1 MMLPVYVFL
10 AVSLLFFGA
19 GMLMA
24 RTGRSDQARV
34 FAAGQRRSMIFG
46 PLTPAL
52 GALLPL
58 GEKTRKRLALELCQA
73 GYYHHQAPAEY
84 LALRNV
90 LVIGWVILIAT
101 LIVVA
106 SQPGEPL
113 DLRLLIAGLVGMIVL
128 YAVPRLV
135 LSSRAKARVGRIE
148 AALPDGLDM
157 ISMCMTGGLSFGQ
170 ALSRVGGELAGTY
183 PDLACE
189 LRIVSHQAD
198 SGSLGKAMRGFAQ
211 RVDTPEVQTLSSLIG
226 QTERQGGAV
235 ASAFQDFA
243 MEVRR
248 QRRQLAEEKGNRTS
262 IHMLFPLILCLAPP
276 VYLLLLTPAAIE
288 LRNFV
293 MEENGPGGVLSPIDA
308 TETLRN
314 PMRFPLEP
322 QETASDLTRW

>member
-1 MMLPVYVFL
+1 MMIPVYVFL
-10 AVSLLFFGA
+10 AVSLLFFGV

-24 RTGRSDQARV
+24 RTGKSDQAKV
-34 FAAGQRRSMIFG
+34 FAAGQRRPMIFG

-52 GALLPL
+52 GAMLPV

-73 GYYHHQAPAEY
+73 GYYHHRAATEY

-90 LVIGWVILIAT
+90 LVIGWVVLIAT
-101 LIVVA
+101 LIVVSA
-106 SQPGEPL
+106 RPGEPL
-113 DLRLLIAGLVGMIVL
+113 DLRLVIAGLVGMIVL

-135 LSSRAKARVGRIE
+135 LGSRAKARVNRIE

-170 ALSRVGGELAGTY
+170 ALSRVGGELSGTY

-198 SGSLGKAMRGFAQ
+198 SGTLGKAMRGFAE

-235 ASAFQDFA
+235 AAAFQDFA
-243 MEVRR
+243 MDVRK

-262 IHMLFPLILCLAPP
+262 IHMLFPLIFCLAPP
-276 VYLLLLTPAAIE
+276 VYLLLLTPAAME

-293 MEENGPGGVLSPIDA
+293 VKENAPGGILSPADA
-308 TETLRN
+308 TQTLRN
-314 PMRFPLEP
+314 PLRAPIQP
-322 QETASDLTRW
+322 RETANEFLGW